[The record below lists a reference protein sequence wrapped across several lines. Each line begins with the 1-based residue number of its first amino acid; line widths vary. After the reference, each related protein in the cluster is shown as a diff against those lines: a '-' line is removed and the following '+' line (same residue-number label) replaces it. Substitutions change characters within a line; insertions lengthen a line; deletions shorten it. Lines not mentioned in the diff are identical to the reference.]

1 MGARKTRLDVQLTI
15 RCHSHNASYVAQ
27 LGDNVEAGVA
37 YWVICQCVY
46 FSCAEALGSIP
57 MRALFFLFVSR
68 ICNLSADG
76 HSLTTLWAMA
86 TPLTPFLFHPHH
98 LHLAQR
104 TAATGHNDNRE
115 DSNQV
120 TNHALSRSHPLQ
132 CTTTVIATTATM
144 TRRCGQRPPW
154 Q

>member
-1 MGARKTRLDVQLTI
+1 
-15 RCHSHNASYVAQ
+15 
-27 LGDNVEAGVA
+27 
-37 YWVICQCVY
+37 
-46 FSCAEALGSIP
+46 

-86 TPLTPFLFHPHH
+86 APLTPFLFHPRH

-115 DSNQV
+115 DSNRV
-120 TNHALSRSHPLQ
+120 TNHALSQSHPLQ

-144 TRRCGQRPPW
+144 TRRCGQRPPRQRRGQLDDHHRPLCNDFCEREW
-154 Q
+154 VMVRTDALMTTTTPLRLQ